1 MKLFNCLARDF
12 HLELFAFKP
21 LQIKHAPDVVRGKRK
36 KRNHLRGSV
45 KAFATHKVTG
55 RLMQKAKSSE
65 KQLNA
70 KKLLSK

>member
-1 MKLFNCLARDF
+1 MKLFNCLARDI
-12 HLELFAFKP
+12 HLELLAFKS
-21 LQIKHAPDVVRGKRK
+21 LQIKHALVRGKRK